1 VADAT
6 ALKTDN
12 EVGARSAFERARCW
26 ETVSEICV
34 LGTNVKRENENVVNA
49 VGGAV
54 KLKFNA
60 VSEKKKTINEIRWKR
75 RKEKIRFGYPWP
87 NEICDLSFLSVET
100 KLK

>member
-1 VADAT
+1 MADAT

-54 KLKFNA
+54 KLKFNV
-60 VSEKKKTINEIRWKR
+60 VSGKKNYKRDSMEKKKRKNQVWVSLAKR
-75 RKEKIRFGYPWP
+75 
-87 NEICDLSFLSVET
+87 DL
-100 KLK
+100 

>member
-6 ALKTDN
+6 ALKADN

-54 KLKFNA
+54 KLKFNV
-60 VSEKKKTINEIRWKR
+60 VSGKKTINEI
-75 RKEKIRFGYPWP
+75 
-87 NEICDLSFLSVET
+87 
-100 KLK
+100 

>member
-60 VSEKKKTINEIRWKR
+60 VSEKKNYKR
-75 RKEKIRFGYPWP
+75 DSMEKKKRKNQVWVSLAKR
-87 NEICDLSFLSVET
+87 DL
-100 KLK
+100 

>member
-54 KLKFNA
+54 KLKFNV
-60 VSEKKKTINEIRWKR
+60 VSGKKNYKRDSMEKKKRKNQVWVSLAKR
-75 RKEKIRFGYPWP
+75 
-87 NEICDLSFLSVET
+87 DL
-100 KLK
+100 

>member
-6 ALKTDN
+6 ALKADN

-54 KLKFNA
+54 KLKFNV
-60 VSEKKKTINEIRWKR
+60 VSGKKNYKRDSMEKKKRKNQVWVSLAKR
-75 RKEKIRFGYPWP
+75 
-87 NEICDLSFLSVET
+87 DL
-100 KLK
+100 

>member
-6 ALKTDN
+6 ALKADN

-60 VSEKKKTINEIRWKR
+60 VSGKKNYKRDLMEKKKRKNQVWVSLAKR
-75 RKEKIRFGYPWP
+75 
-87 NEICDLSFLSVET
+87 DL
-100 KLK
+100 